1 MGSSISEETIREY
14 LLGRVSDESTLTEIE
29 DQLFA
34 DEEFCSDVA
43 LAEDGLIND
52 YVVGRLNGADA
63 GSFEATLQSNR
74 ERRFKVDLTQS
85 LKAKALA
92 HEASLPDRRPSF
104 IASLKAF
111 FQQPQYV
118 GVFAILL
125 IVIVGSVIYFGRK
138 QSTDDLAE
146 LRSIYQ
152 QSRPTETR
160 LAEFGYAPFTEL
172 RGTAE
177 PAHQSRLRLIEN
189 NLIEATQET
198 SNAETHHA
206 LGVFYLTQ
214 REYDEAVKEFEAAL
228 KFAPGSARIHND
240 LGVAHFERSKSV
252 AKEKQ
257 LADLAQ
263 SLERFTRAT
272 ELDSNFLEALFNEAL
287 ATQAMGLPREAKKLW
302 STYLEKDASSPWAG
316 EARKHLS
323 EIESE
328 QTLFKS
334 KEAILSD
341 FLVAYRNHDESRAQ
355 KIHNETKGLLK
366 AATVPLQLSR
376 RYLEARLRDNQAEAR
391 ESIEALT
398 YIGNLEQT
406 QIGDSFFFE
415 LAEFYRNVETK
426 KLAGLIQAKDV
437 FAGAEQS
444 SDFTTRIAEFEK
456 SRNLFAGLG
465 NTCEAAIAEIW
476 AVQYLPDVGRVRDS
490 RPRAKAII
498 ESAAHKKFRIL
509 EPPAWY
515 SLGMSA
521 SFQKEISESH
531 KNLKSGLRL
540 AEAGQNAFEVEHAR
554 EALALGY
561 SALGELEPALSYAS
575 EMLTERR
582 HYYENPSQYWRNKGT
597 LADLFLKLKFFAT
610 SLSFSRERLSRVQE
624 TNPGSSLVNDTL
636 RRMIHAATANGDF
649 GAALSYANE
658 SMQIAQARGESAENA
673 RTTAEVYLLL
683 ADLKSKMNACTEAL
697 STYDQVLELSSR
709 LPEVTDSLYKIHKG
723 KLFCFQ
729 QLGQQ
734 ENFSNELKTVI
745 QLSEEYRNTIREDA
759 SRQAFFTNEQEVF
772 DAVTANAIQ
781 RTLYGE
787 AFDHVEAAKARSLLE
802 FVESGRSIAAVERD
816 YASSV
821 KPLSLTEIQAR
832 LPEQVQIVQY
842 AVLPGSLAIWT
853 VSKSHFNFIEK
864 QISAAELSSKV
875 AEYQSLIT
883 SRGPES
889 EIKRLGQ
896 DLYRTLIPGELVSG
910 MQLCV
915 LPDKSL
921 HQLAFATLISAKGK
935 YLLQE
940 YALFYAPS
948 ASVLVL
954 ATDNAKRKEH
964 KSETL
969 LAVGNPEFDRE
980 ENPRLPSLEA
990 AEDEATTIAEGY
1002 AQSLELLGPAATRE
1016 QFLRNLT
1023 RAEVIHFAGHFVA
1036 NPESPGNSKLL
1047 FSGSELRSSEL
1058 DAYKLPR
1065 AKLVVLS
1072 ACETGFER
1080 FNKSEGAI
1088 GIARTLLA
1096 LGAPLVVASQW
1107 KVDSEPTKD
1116 LMIAFHRNRKQKRL
1130 TSAESLRQAQLEMLA
1145 SERTNAPFY
1154 WAAFSLFGAYSSY

>member
-14 LLGRVSDESTLTEIE
+14 LLGRVSDETVLAEIE

-34 DEEFCSDVA
+34 DEDFCSEVA

-52 YVVGRLNGADA
+52 YVMGRFNEADT
-63 GSFEATLQSNR
+63 GSFEATLQFNR
-74 ERRFKVDLTQS
+74 ERRFKVDLTQA

-92 HEASLPDRRPSF
+92 HESSLPDRQPGF
-104 IASLKAF
+104 LALLKAF
-111 FQQPQYV
+111 FQQPQYA
-118 GVFAILL
+118 GAFAILL

-138 QSTDDLAE
+138 QRSDDLAE

-172 RGTAE
+172 RGADE
-177 PAHQSRLRLIEN
+177 PAHQSQLRRIEN
-189 NLIEATQET
+189 NLIEATENT
-198 SNAETHHA
+198 SNAETHQA

-214 REYDEAVKEFEAAL
+214 RKYAEAIKEFENAL

-240 LGVAHFERSKSV
+240 LGVAYFERSGTAV
-252 AKEKQ
+252 KEKK
-257 LADLAQ
+257 LSDLAL

-272 ELDSNFLEALFNEAL
+272 ELDNNFLEALFNEAL

-302 STYLEKDASSPWAG
+302 SSYLEKDSSSPWAD

-323 EIESE
+323 EIEGE
-328 QTLFKS
+328 QILFKS
-334 KEAILSD
+334 NDAILSD
-341 FLVAYRNHDESRAQ
+341 FLVAYRNHDETRAQ
-355 KIHNETKGLLK
+355 KIHDETKGLLK
-366 AATVPLQLSR
+366 PATVPLQLSR
-376 RYLEARLRDNQAEAR
+376 RYLEARMRDNQAEAR

-398 YIGNLEQT
+398 YVGTIEQDRF
-406 QIGDSFFFE
+406 GDSFFFE
-415 LAEFYRNVETK
+415 LADFYRTVSPEK
-426 KLAGLIQAKDV
+426 IGKLIHAKDV
-437 FAGAEQS
+437 FAGADQS
-444 SDFTTRIAEFEK
+444 KDFTTRITQFEK
-456 SRNLFAGLG
+456 SRDLFEQLG
-465 NTCEAAIAEIW
+465 NPCEAAIAEIW

-490 RPRAKAII
+490 RPRATAII

-509 EPPAWY
+509 EPPALY

-521 SFQKEISESH
+521 SFQKEISESN

-540 AEAGQNAFEVEHAR
+540 AEAGHNAFEVQHAR

-575 EMLTERR
+575 EMLTERG
-582 HYYENPSQYWRNKGT
+582 HYYQNPSQYWRNKGT
-597 LADLFLKLKFFAT
+597 LADLFLKLKLFAA
-610 SLSFSRERLSRVQE
+610 SLSFSRERLSMIQE
-624 TNPGSSLVNDTL
+624 TNPGSSLINETL
-636 RRMIHAATANGDF
+636 RRMIHAATANNDF
-649 GAALSYANE
+649 AAALGYANE
-658 SMQIAQARGESAENA
+658 SMHIAQARGESAENA
-673 RTTAEVYLLL
+673 RTMAEVYLLL
-683 ADLKSKMNACTEAL
+683 GDLKSKRNACAEAL
-697 STYDQVLELSSR
+697 NSYDQALELSSR

-729 QLGQQ
+729 QLDQQ
-734 ENFSNELKTVI
+734 ENFSKELETVL

-772 DAVTANAIQ
+772 DAVKANAIK
-781 RTLYGE
+781 RGDHRE
-787 AFDHVEAAKARSLLE
+787 AFNHVEAAKARSLLE
-802 FVESGRSIAAVERD
+802 FVGSERSIAEVEKD
-816 YASSV
+816 FASSV

-832 LPEQVQIVQY
+832 LPEQVQLVQY

-853 VSKSHFNFIEK
+853 VSKSRFNFIEK
-864 QISAAELSSKV
+864 QIPASELSSKI

-883 SRGPES
+883 SRGSQS

-896 DLYRTLIPGELVSG
+896 DLYQTLIPAKLDSG
-910 MQLCV
+910 MQLCL

-921 HQLAFATLISAKGK
+921 HQLAFATLISAKGN

-964 KSETL
+964 QSETL

-980 ENPRLPSLEA
+980 ENPHLSALEA
-990 AEDEATTIAEGY
+990 AEDEATTIARGY
-1002 AQSLELLGPAATRE
+1002 GQSFELLGPAATRQ

-1047 FSGSELRSSEL
+1047 FSGGELRTSEL

-1080 FNKSEGAI
+1080 FDTSEGAI

-1116 LMIAFHRNRKQKRL
+1116 LMIAFHRNRRENHL

-1145 SERTNAPFY
+1145 SDRTSAPFY
-1154 WAAFSLFGAYSSY
+1154 WSAFSLFGAYAAY